1 MNTGADIAI
10 WALTPHGVFLSKKL
24 MAHFSGADLFV
35 SEHLDVPWGTKTFTR
50 LGDAVADQFHAYGAH
65 IFIMAAGIA
74 VRVIAPHIRKK
85 TTDPAVVVIDD
96 AGRFC
101 ISLLSGHLGGA
112 NRLSESAARVIN
124 AVPVIT
130 TATDANDLPSM
141 DMIARDQNLEIE
153 NPSAVKTINM
163 MFLKNTPVFMHDPY
177 GLLAGKIPA
186 RLIRKNA
193 PGNPNT
199 PSIIVDDQTRTTGR
213 HDLALR
219 PRILF
224 AGIGCNRG
232 TEMSEISGLL
242 KTVCDKHGLSIHSIR
257 AIATID
263 LKKDEPGILE
273 LAQRLCV
280 PLYFYDSDTLNQ
292 VSPVSEVSP
301 FAEKYTGAK
310 SVCEAAAILSAT
322 PGKLIVTKQKTRQ
335 VTIAI
340 ARTTI
345 SCSSSGSAR
354 EIRTI

>member
-1 MNTGADIAI
+1 
-10 WALTPHGVFLSKKL
+10 
-24 MAHFSGADLFV
+24 
-35 SEHLDVPWGTKTFTR
+35 
-50 LGDAVADQFHAYGAH
+50 
-65 IFIMAAGIA
+65 MAAGIA
-74 VRVIAPHIRKK
+74 VRVIAPHISKK
-85 TTDPAVVVIDD
+85 STDPAVVVIDD

-124 AVPVIT
+124 AVPVVT

-141 DMIARDQNLEIE
+141 DMIARDQGLDIE

-163 MFLKNTPVFMHDPY
+163 MFLKNEPVFMQDPY

-186 RLIRKNA
+186 RLIRQSA
-193 PGNPNT
+193 PENPDA
-199 PSIIVDDQTRTTGR
+199 PCIIVDDRIRTTGR
-213 HDLALR
+213 HALVLR

-232 TEMSEISGLL
+232 TEMSEIRGLL
-242 KTVCDKHGLSIHSIR
+242 KKVCAQHGLSIQSIR

-273 LAQRLCV
+273 LAQSLCI
-280 PLYFYDSDTLNQ
+280 PLHFYDSDTLNQ
-292 VSPVSEVSP
+292 VSTVSKITP
-301 FAEKYTGAK
+301 YAEKYTGAK
-310 SVCEAAAILSAT
+310 SVCEAAAILSAN

-345 SCSSSGSAR
+345 SCSSSESAR